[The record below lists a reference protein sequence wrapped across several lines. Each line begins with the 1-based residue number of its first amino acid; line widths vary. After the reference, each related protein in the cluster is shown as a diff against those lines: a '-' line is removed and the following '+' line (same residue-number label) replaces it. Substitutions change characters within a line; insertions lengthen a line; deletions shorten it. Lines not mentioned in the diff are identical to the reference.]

1 MDTAKSKKI
10 LETRAM
16 RYLAR
21 REYSRQELAQK
32 LSVNA
37 HVSDSEALAAVLD
50 QLEQQGFLSAQR
62 VVEQTTHLRRAR
74 YGSQR
79 IIHELKNK
87 GIDAHL
93 IDEIMPTLQATE
105 NETASTVWRKK
116 FGQLPSTREEYAKQ
130 MRFMMNRGFSVQTV
144 RQILTAADEVWI
156 VIVIW

>member
-32 LSVNA
+32 LSANA
-37 HVSDSEALAAVLD
+37 DINNSEELTTVLD

-62 VVEQTTHLRRAR
+62 VVEQTAHLRRAR

-79 IIHELKNK
+79 IIHELKTK

-105 NETASTVWRKK
+105 NGTASTVWQKK
-116 FGQLPSTREEYAKQ
+116 FGQLPATREEYAKQ
-130 MRFMMNRGFSVQTV
+130 MRFMMSRGFSVQTV
-144 RQILTAADEVWI
+144 RQILASTDDA
-156 VIVIW
+156 